1 MKGKHFLLVNRDIS
15 WLSFNDRVLQEAND
29 PSVPLLERM
38 KFLGIVSNNRDEFF
52 RVRIATIKR
61 MARLGKQ
68 GAQIMGEDPVA
79 LLDSIQEII
88 IRQQEEFD
96 NSYGNLLRELELA
109 GIFIVNEKQLKPDQ
123 SEFTGQFF
131 REQVLPT
138 LVPIL
143 LDNVTEFPYL
153 RDRSIYFL
161 VVMHHKNGK
170 ERYALVEIPTHILPR
185 FIVIPKE
192 KKYIILRF

>member
-1 MKGKHFLLVNRDIS
+1 MLLY
-15 WLSFNDRVLQEAND
+15 LTFKAFKQRVLQEAND

-109 GIFIVNEKQLKPDQ
+109 GIFIVNEKQL
-123 SEFTGQFF
+123 
-131 REQVLPT
+131 
-138 LVPIL
+138 
-143 LDNVTEFPYL
+143 
-153 RDRSIYFL
+153 
-161 VVMHHKNGK
+161 
-170 ERYALVEIPTHILPR
+170 
-185 FIVIPKE
+185 
-192 KKYIILRF
+192 IILINLSKKIYKKIIR